1 MKKTNYEK
9 LKEVIAHMDGEKESL
24 IVLYCDNATF
34 TGNWGVIGSGL
45 CLTSAIHCTL
55 DRVVNKK
62 ATPAELSAVN
72 ILINVIARADLQY
85 NGHFTS
91 IIEECKSKLIELGVD
106 CKHIGE

>member
-9 LKEVIAHMDGEKESL
+9 LKDFLAKIDSEKESL

-34 TGNWGVIGSGL
+34 TGNWGVVGNAL
-45 CLTSAIHCTL
+45 CLTAAAHCVL
-55 DRVVNKK
+55 DRLVNKK
-62 ATPAELSAVN
+62 ASTPELAAFN
-72 ILINVIARADLQY
+72 IIINAIARADLQY

-91 IIEECKSKLIELGVD
+91 IIEECKSKLIKLGVD